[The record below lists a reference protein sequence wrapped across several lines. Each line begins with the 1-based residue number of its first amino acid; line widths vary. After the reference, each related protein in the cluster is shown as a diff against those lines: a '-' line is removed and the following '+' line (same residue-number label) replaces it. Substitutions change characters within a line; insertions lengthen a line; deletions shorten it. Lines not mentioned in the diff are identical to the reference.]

1 MEKPQILIV
10 DDEEVMR
17 KGCEQ
22 VLLKM
27 GFSVDSATNGLLG
40 YKRVLEKSY
49 DLVLVDLMM
58 PEMDGLEF
66 LKKVREID
74 PNLVSVVITGHA
86 TIESAVEAVKS
97 GAYDYLPKPFTPNDL
112 RTVITRGLERRRLL
126 LETEKLRR
134 ERDQNLLEITNE
146 RSRIRTIINCIGE
159 GLIATN
165 CKGQLVL
172 INPMATKML
181 RLKSAVTIG
190 SPIQGNLNNSE
201 LETLFQSTLESLSP
215 ETGIQTKQ
223 ILFNEENSIIY
234 QCTLAPIQEESGEV
248 LGLVVL
254 LHDISEEKKIEKM
267 KSEFVRMVAHELK
280 APLGAIEGY
289 LNLILDGPEVEPER
303 QKDFIDKSCK
313 KAQALQQLIRDLLD
327 YSSLEAGSVT
337 KNLESLDV
345 REVLLDVLDLMK
357 IEAEKKS
364 VAIIQNFPPV
374 IPPIRGDRN
383 DLNRLF
389 VNLISNAIKYNVGN
403 GKVIIQI
410 TVEEMFLN
418 IAIHDTGIGI
428 GEKEQA
434 QIFHEFYR
442 VKNATTREIAGT
454 GLGLSIAKKIA
465 ESHFGYISI
474 ASEIGKGST
483 FSVYLPL
490 LTSGIGKNREAV
502 KN

>member
-1 MEKPQILIV
+1 MDKPRILIV
-10 DDEEVMR
+10 DDEDVMR

-27 GFSVDSATNGLLG
+27 GYSVDSAKNGLLG
-40 YKRVLEKSY
+40 YHHVLEKSY

-66 LKKVREID
+66 LKKVRDVD

-112 RTVITRGLERRRLL
+112 RSVINRGLERRSLL

-134 ERDQNLLEITNE
+134 ERDQNLLEISNE

-172 INPMATKML
+172 MNPMAAKML

-190 SPIQGNLNNSE
+190 SPIQGNLNHSE
-201 LETLFQSTLESLSP
+201 LETLFQSTLTTLGP
-215 ETGIQTKQ
+215 ETGVQTRQ
-223 ILFNEENSIIY
+223 IVFNEENSIIY
-234 QCTLAPIQEESGEV
+234 LCTLAPIQEESGEV

-254 LHDISEEKKIEKM
+254 LRDISEEKKIEKM

-289 LNLILDGPEVEPER
+289 LNLILDGPELDPAR
-303 QKDFIDKSCK
+303 QNDFIDKSCK

-327 YSSLEAGSVT
+327 YSALEAGNVT
-337 KNLESLDV
+337 KNMESLDI
-345 REVLLDVLDLMK
+345 RDVLNEVVDFMK

-364 VAIIQNFPPV
+364 VTLDQNFPPV
-374 IPPIRGDRN
+374 VPPIRGDHS

-389 VNLISNAIKYNVGN
+389 VNLISNAIKYNVTH
-403 GKVIIQI
+403 GKVTLQI
-410 TVEEMFLN
+410 NMEEMFLCV
-418 IAIHDTGIGI
+418 AVHDTGIGI
-428 GEKEQA
+428 DEKEQSH
-434 QIFHEFYR
+434 IFHEFYR
-442 VKNATTREIAGT
+442 VKNTTTREIAGT
-454 GLGLSIAKKIA
+454 GLGLSIARKIA
-465 ESHFGYISI
+465 EAHFGYISI
-474 ASEIGKGST
+474 ASKPGQGST

-490 LTSGIGKNREAV
+490 LTSGIGKNRETA

>member
-1 MEKPQILIV
+1 MEKPRILIV
-10 DDEEVMR
+10 DDEDVMR

-27 GFSVDSATNGLLG
+27 GFTVDSAENGLLG
-40 YKRVLEKSY
+40 YKQVLANHY

-66 LKKVREID
+66 LKKVRDID

-112 RTVITRGLERRRLL
+112 RTVITRGLERRSLL
-126 LETEKLRR
+126 LETEKLRK
-134 ERDQNLLEITNE
+134 ERDQNLLEISNE

-172 INPMATKML
+172 MNPVATKML
-181 RLKSAVTIG
+181 RLKNEVTIG
-190 SPIQGNLNNSE
+190 SPIQGNLNNLE
-201 LETLFQSTLESLSP
+201 LEKLFQSTLEGLGP
-215 ETGIQTKQ
+215 ETGIQTKE

-234 QCTLAPIQEESGEV
+234 LCTLAPIQEESGEV

-289 LNLILDGPEVEPER
+289 LNLVLDGNETLEPER
-303 QKDFIDKSCK
+303 QEVFIQKSAK
-313 KAQALQQLIRDLLD
+313 KAEALQQLIRDLLD
-327 YSSLEAGSVT
+327 YSSLDAGANT
-337 KNLESLDV
+337 RNMEPLDV
-345 REVLLDVLDLMK
+345 REVLNEVVDLLK

-364 VAIIQNFPPV
+364 VILQPDFPPNT
-374 IPPIRGDRN
+374 PLIRGDRN

-389 VNLISNAIKYNVGN
+389 INLISNAIKYNVEN
-403 GKVIIQI
+403 GKVTIQI

-418 IAIHDTGIGI
+418 IAVHDTGIGI
-428 GEKEQA
+428 SEKERVH
-434 QIFHEFYR
+434 IFDEFYR
-442 VKNATTREIAGT
+442 VKNAMTRKISGT

-465 ESHFGYISI
+465 ESHFGYVSI
-474 ASEIGKGST
+474 TSEVGKGST

-490 LTSGIGKNREAV
+490 LTSGIGKSR
-502 KN
+502 